1 MSYKNCLD
9 YLNDYGRLPFSLV
22 PFNEIDSLIFSMC
35 VYGDFDGILPGL
47 EEEETLPLHRA
58 IQKLTQKSD
67 WAATGPVMAARIPEL
82 LLKAARAPR
91 YSRVRLGCYTSVLD
105 ETRDCQFAAV
115 TYLLPD
121 GTLYLAFRGTD
132 DTLVGWKE
140 SF

>member
-47 EEEETLPLHRA
+47 EGEETMPLHRA

-91 YSRVRLGCYTSVLD
+91 YSRVRLGCYASVLD
-105 ETRDCQFAAV
+105 ETRDC
-115 TYLLPD
+115 
-121 GTLYLAFRGTD
+121 
-132 DTLVGWKE
+132 
-140 SF
+140 